1 LAINFLVLGFYAN
14 NKKLF
19 LRNPKFPKDLSV
31 SNAVTKKDVRLHT
44 LEDRMRGLRPRT
56 GIDDEADVADL
67 KVVKDLG
74 ATTPVPHEQH
84 LCVFSH
90 VR

>member
-19 LRNPKFPKDLSV
+19 LCNPEFPKDLSI
-31 SNAVTKKDVRLHT
+31 SNAVIEKDVWLHT
-44 LEDRMRGLRPRT
+44 LEDLMRGLRPRT
-56 GIDDEADVADL
+56 GVDDEVDVADL

-74 ATTPVPHEQH
+74 ATTPAPHEQH
-84 LCVFSH
+84 LYVFAH